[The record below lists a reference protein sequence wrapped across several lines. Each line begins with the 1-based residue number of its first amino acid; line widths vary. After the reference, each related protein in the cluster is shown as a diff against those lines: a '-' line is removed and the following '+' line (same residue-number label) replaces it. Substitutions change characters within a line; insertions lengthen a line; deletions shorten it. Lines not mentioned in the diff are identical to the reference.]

1 MKKKSGGFSFDEGIF
16 TAMSSK
22 KRRAILG
29 MVLGIF
35 LIVTG
40 VLFFV
45 VQSSQLSKQAEI
57 ISFEACVA
65 VGNPVMESYPRQC
78 STKDGKHFVENIGN
92 ELEKTDLIRISAPR
106 PNETI
111 MSPVMIT
118 GAARGI
124 WYFEATFPVFVV
136 DWDGK
141 IIAEGYATAQDEWMT
156 EAFVPFEAELAFDT
170 ADISGNYFDRG
181 TLILKK
187 DNPSG
192 LPEHDDALEIPIV
205 FGEWWW

>member
-1 MKKKSGGFSFDEGIF
+1 
-16 TAMSSK
+16 
-22 KRRAILG
+22 
-29 MVLGIF
+29 
-35 LIVTG
+35 
-40 VLFFV
+40 
-45 VQSSQLSKQAEI
+45 
-57 ISFEACVA
+57 
-65 VGNPVMESYPRQC
+65 MESYPRQC